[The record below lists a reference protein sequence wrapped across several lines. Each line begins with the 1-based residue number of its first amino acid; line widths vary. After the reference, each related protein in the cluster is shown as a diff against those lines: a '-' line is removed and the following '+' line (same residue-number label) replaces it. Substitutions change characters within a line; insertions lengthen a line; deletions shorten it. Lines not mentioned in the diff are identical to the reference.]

1 MSREIYRR
9 SVGPHLDRVRY
20 DGGTVPLDIQA
31 LIAIQRYY
39 EERKDSI
46 KLLYF
51 PALTGNKIRVS
62 GANNYISKGYDISP
76 NSNDATQSTAVNQP
90 YLGGNIAPNE
100 RYSLKNP
107 NAGSNYM
114 THPIISFANGSNF
127 SITTILN
134 WNGNASVGC
143 EGIYGG
149 GYRSRF
155 DIDFLTDYIRLA
167 TDGDVNFVIPNSLKY
182 KRPGK
187 SVIFTFVCSDSKYLL
202 YANGNLIYTSPDIL
216 NTAFVTNYINRVWN
230 PSFSYVKFYAH
241 IIRSQ
246 ALTPTEVANEY
257 NLLRSYIPEIE
268 SVQIGTQ
275 TWATSNYEAVCTP
288 QGNLIPEM
296 QANVNVEKVVNGS
309 FSDTSWW
316 FANTNC
322 SIADGVGHISNVV
335 AGYTFLKDSLLTV
348 GKWYKATITIK
359 NYVSGSVYFQNGT
372 PTFKAN
378 GTYTIYFNNTNS
390 KLGIVAIVGTTL
402 DIDDVSIQEVGW
414 SDSQNLYDSIYAATS
429 GTTEQKTYAAVKAAA
444 MWCHYNNDPAIG
456 AIYGKILNG
465 FARRLMN
472 MDLGY
477 YNTNNPTTP
486 WGWIVSL
493 KSQLQTLVGFGGNA
507 LKVAGSVY
515 MNDANGVNSTGF
527 TALGQGKRNS
537 DGTFSNLKAI
547 STFWTQDTNEV
558 LQLNSSDNTATIV
571 SANEVEGHA
580 IRLTKS

>member
-1 MSREIYRR
+1 
-9 SVGPHLDRVRY
+9 
-20 DGGTVPLDIQA
+20 
-31 LIAIQRYY
+31 
-39 EERKDSI
+39 
-46 KLLYF
+46 
-51 PALTGNKIRVS
+51 
-62 GANNYISKGYDISP
+62 
-76 NSNDATQSTAVNQP
+76 
-90 YLGGNIAPNE
+90 
-100 RYSLKNP
+100 
-107 NAGSNYM
+107 
-114 THPIISFANGSNF
+114 
-127 SITTILN
+127 
-134 WNGNASVGC
+134 
-143 EGIYGG
+143 
-149 GYRSRF
+149 
-155 DIDFLTDYIRLA
+155 
-167 TDGDVNFVIPNSLKY
+167 
-182 KRPGK
+182 
-187 SVIFTFVCSDSKYLL
+187 
-202 YANGNLIYTSPDIL
+202 
-216 NTAFVTNYINRVWN
+216 
-230 PSFSYVKFYAH
+230 
-241 IIRSQ
+241 
-246 ALTPTEVANEY
+246 
-257 NLLRSYIPEIE
+257 
-268 SVQIGTQ
+268 
-275 TWATSNYEAVCTP
+275 
-288 QGNLIPEM
+288 M
-296 QANVNVEKVVNGS
+296 QANGNVEKVVNGS